1 MTDELLVKRMKE
13 LRAQLADID
22 RRLKALDALFEGEV
36 TDEIIHQYAQELLKI
51 AEDKELIINEART
64 LVLLAEKQAPEV
76 GEDYG
81 AWVN

>member
-1 MTDELLVKRMKE
+1 MTDELLVARMKE

-51 AEDKELIINEART
+51 AEDKELIINEARM
-64 LVLLAEKQAPEV
+64 LVIMAEKQAPEV
-76 GEDYG
+76 GEDNG